1 MDNRSYEIIKRLT
14 DKFFQGTISPE
25 ETDCILDMAS
35 HIPESELEKDS
46 ELCRDLRLISGL
58 HALKPSAIC
67 DNIPDGLESRL
78 DSHISLLARNQRR
91 SLWKRISAA
100 SAAAVVAAAILTV
113 GFSINH
119 QPTDNALAM
128 VDTVALLPEL
138 TLSVPDERP
147 AEEETPRNI
156 AALPNPAVV
165 ENVNPS
171 STSPSKTPT
180 PKPIRPTMNKMAVS
194 AAIPESDLSIITSAI
209 ACLPSTAAAV
219 QEIKPILASAVVD
232 PYDVLAQPL
241 STFSQAIDIVMESC
255 KTVEKGFSEAGK
267 TLENADDK
275 IGLTV
280 VMSPLHDI

>member
-1 MDNRSYEIIKRLT
+1 ME
-14 DKFFQGTISPE
+14 
-25 ETDCILDMAS
+25 
-35 HIPESELEKDS
+35 
-46 ELCRDLRLISGL
+46 
-58 HALKPSAIC
+58 
-67 DNIPDGLESRL
+67 
-78 DSHISLLARNQRR
+78 
-91 SLWKRISAA
+91 RISAA

-209 ACLPSTAAAV
+209 ACLPLYGCSRTRDQTNSCLSRRRPLRRARATTLH
-219 QEIKPILASAVVD
+219 I
-232 PYDVLAQPL
+232 QPGHRHRHGIM
-241 STFSQAIDIVMESC
+241 QNRG
-255 KTVEKGFSEAGK
+255 KGFSEAGK

-275 IGLTV
+275 IGLAV